1 MRFLPRDPT
10 EERRV
15 KARLGMVVFWVLALQ
30 RNAQERSPVL
40 TYGICDR
47 TREALAVGALPK

>member
-30 RNAQERSPVL
+30 RNERERSPVL
-40 TYGICDR
+40 TYGVCDS
-47 TREALAVGALPK
+47 TRDVLSVRGL